1 VHFTRTHFSNAG
13 FQPAGFAFA
22 YVAAALLFRRAPLFF
37 LLPFGGSPRIY
48 AGEERFSAPENAYAS
63 VFGFSRGPYAQK
75 IPGLKPTFFRIV
87 FPLG

>member
-48 AGEERFSAPENAYAS
+48 AGEERFSAPENAS
-63 VFGFSRGPYAQK
+63 RSDVGFSRGPCAQK
-75 IPGLKPTFFRIV
+75 IPGLKPIFLSRY